1 MPSATPLKLPAL
13 PPSKPQTPSTAHTL
27 DSVYLLAMTNLN
39 RATKAQLIDLL
50 QQQADTTSTLEQQV
64 NESKEQITVA
74 LWIAAVSFCLGL
86 LF

>member
-1 MPSATPLKLPAL
+1 MPPL
-13 PPSKPQTPSTAHTL
+13 HTHP
-27 DSVYLLAMTNLN
+27 MNNLN
-39 RATKAQLIDLL
+39 RATKAQLLELITE
-50 QQQADTTSTLEQQV
+50 QAGTTTTLEKQV

>member
-1 MPSATPLKLPAL
+1 
-13 PPSKPQTPSTAHTL
+13 
-27 DSVYLLAMTNLN
+27 MTNFN

-50 QQQADTTSTLEQQV
+50 QQQADTTSTLKQQV
-64 NESKEQITVA
+64 NESKEQIAVA

>member
-1 MPSATPLKLPAL
+1 MPQPRTNTMS
-13 PPSKPQTPSTAHTL
+13 
-27 DSVYLLAMTNLN
+27 NLN
-39 RATKAQLIDLL
+39 RATKAQLLELITE
-50 QQQADTTSTLEQQV
+50 QAGATNALEKQV

>member
-1 MPSATPLKLPAL
+1 MTKL
-13 PPSKPQTPSTAHTL
+13 T
-27 DSVYLLAMTNLN
+27 

-50 QQQADTTSTLEQQV
+50 QQQADTTTALEKQV
-64 NESKEQITVA
+64 NDSKEQITIA

>member
-1 MPSATPLKLPAL
+1 
-13 PPSKPQTPSTAHTL
+13 
-27 DSVYLLAMTNLN
+27 MTNLN

-50 QQQADTTSTLEQQV
+50 QQQADTTSTLKQQV

>member
-1 MPSATPLKLPAL
+1 MS
-13 PPSKPQTPSTAHTL
+13 
-27 DSVYLLAMTNLN
+27 NLN
-39 RATKAQLIDLL
+39 RATKAQLLELITE
-50 QQQADTTSTLEQQV
+50 QAGATNALEKQV

>member
-1 MPSATPLKLPAL
+1 MS
-13 PPSKPQTPSTAHTL
+13 
-27 DSVYLLAMTNLN
+27 NLN
-39 RATKAQLIDLL
+39 RATKAQLLELITE
-50 QQQADTTSTLEQQV
+50 QAGATIALEKQV

>member
-1 MPSATPLKLPAL
+1 MASIWGYTPYGSDAT
-13 PPSKPQTPSTAHTL
+13 TTRN
-27 DSVYLLAMTNLN
+27 AMTNFN

-50 QQQADTTSTLEQQV
+50 QQQADTTSTLKQQV
-64 NESKEQITVA
+64 NESKEQIAVA

>member
-1 MPSATPLKLPAL
+1 MPQPRTNTMS
-13 PPSKPQTPSTAHTL
+13 
-27 DSVYLLAMTNLN
+27 NLN
-39 RATKAQLIDLL
+39 RATKAQLLELITE
-50 QQQADTTSTLEQQV
+50 QAGATIALEKQV